1 MEKIELNKGWLFR
14 RIGEDF
20 ECRVDIPHDAM
31 LGEKRT
37 PSSPGGVNTGWF
49 EGHDYQYRRTISI
62 DKADIGKNFLLE
74 FEGVYH
80 DAEIYINDELIYSR
94 PYGYSDFFVDVT
106 EKLKAGDNELKVL
119 ARNADQPNSRWYSGA
134 GIYRP
139 VYLYVFDKDR
149 HIVPGSIRIKTR
161 RIRPAI
167 IEVQVQTVGKGTLV
181 VSIADGNACLASQAK
196 EATGEDALT
205 FEIDDATY
213 WSADDPKL
221 YCLTVSFGDDCV
233 SIPFGIR
240 TIEWGDDGFKVNEE
254 RVLLKGACIH
264 HDNGPLGAIADES
277 ADLRRVRLLKSV
289 GYNAIRSA
297 HNPIS
302 KSLLDACDRLGM
314 YVLDEFTDC
323 WYIHKTAHDYADDFD
338 KWHEQDLK
346 DMVLKDVNHPSVIMY
361 SIGNEVAE
369 TGQEKGIAL
378 TEKMTGYLHSLDDT
392 RPVTCGINIFFNFLF
407 SIGLGVYSDKKAKKN
422 GKVPEK
428 KRKKVGSEFFNNLA
442 GLLGDEAMKTG
453 ATLPMCDGKT
463 REAFASMDIAGYNYG
478 IKRYRHDLKKYP
490 HRVILG
496 TETFC
501 NDEYKWLQVAKKN
514 PRLIGDFVWTGMDY
528 LGEVGIGS
536 YVHHDYA
543 DDFGH
548 GVGWLTAGSGRIDIT
563 GKELGE
569 ALYTKVVFE
578 KSPLEMAVEPVPYYR
593 DKHSPSSWKMN
604 ETIDSWTYPGFE
616 GRKTF
621 VEVYTLADT
630 VRLYLDGK
638 CIGTKKRNRKDAIVR
653 FHLKYRPG
661 TLAAEGLD
669 EEGKVVGRKSLTT
682 AGKDIALRAYPEA
695 EEIKGDGLAYVRFKL
710 ADSSGIYNPLARDFV
725 TITDLQ
731 NGTLEALASA
741 CPYNPLGYKGEKT
754 ETYLGE
760 ALAILRP
767 IGKGDLSFVARS
779 LRHGDVSVTIKVID

>member
-1 MEKIELNKGWLFR
+1 
-14 RIGEDF
+14 
-20 ECRVDIPHDAM
+20 
-31 LGEKRT
+31 
-37 PSSPGGVNTGWF
+37 
-49 EGHDYQYRRTISI
+49 
-62 DKADIGKNFLLE
+62 
-74 FEGVYH
+74 
-80 DAEIYINDELIYSR
+80 
-94 PYGYSDFFVDVT
+94 
-106 EKLKAGDNELKVL
+106 
-119 ARNADQPNSRWYSGA
+119 
-134 GIYRP
+134 
-139 VYLYVFDKDR
+139 
-149 HIVPGSIRIKTR
+149 
-161 RIRPAI
+161 
-167 IEVQVQTVGKGTLV
+167 
-181 VSIADGNACLASQAK
+181 
-196 EATGEDALT
+196 
-205 FEIDDATY
+205 
-213 WSADDPKL
+213 
-221 YCLTVSFGDDCV
+221 
-233 SIPFGIR
+233 
-240 TIEWGDDGFKVNEE
+240 
-254 RVLLKGACIH
+254 
-264 HDNGPLGAIADES
+264 
-277 ADLRRVRLLKSV
+277 
-289 GYNAIRSA
+289 
-297 HNPIS
+297 
-302 KSLLDACDRLGM
+302 
-314 YVLDEFTDC
+314 
-323 WYIHKTAHDYADDFD
+323 
-338 KWHEQDLK
+338 
-346 DMVLKDVNHPSVIMY
+346 
-361 SIGNEVAE
+361 
-369 TGQEKGIAL
+369 
-378 TEKMTGYLHSLDDT
+378 
-392 RPVTCGINIFFNFLF
+392 
-407 SIGLGVYSDKKAKKN
+407 
-422 GKVPEK
+422 
-428 KRKKVGSEFFNNLA
+428 
-442 GLLGDEAMKTG
+442 
-453 ATLPMCDGKT
+453 
-463 REAFASMDIAGYNYG
+463 
-478 IKRYRHDLKKYP
+478 
-490 HRVILG
+490 
-496 TETFC
+496 
-501 NDEYKWLQVAKKN
+501 
-514 PRLIGDFVWTGMDY
+514 MDY

-569 ALYTKVVFE
+569 ALYTKVVLE

-653 FHLKYRPG
+653 FRLKYRPG
-661 TLAAEGLD
+661 TLTAEGLD